1 MLLVEEI
8 NDNIA
13 TWIHMVIWPTLV
25 VALSLLLLPR
35 IKGALIAWQWALH
48 MHGFGKP
55 EPALATP

>member
-35 IKGALIAWQWALH
+35 IKGALIAWL
-48 MHGFGKP
+48 
-55 EPALATP
+55 